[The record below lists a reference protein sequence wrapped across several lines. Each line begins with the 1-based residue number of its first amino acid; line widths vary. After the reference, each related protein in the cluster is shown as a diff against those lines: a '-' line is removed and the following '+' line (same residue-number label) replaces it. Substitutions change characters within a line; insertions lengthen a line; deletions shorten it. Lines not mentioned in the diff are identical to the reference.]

1 LNAARAGA
9 CLLALFLSTLLG
21 AEEPVRI
28 GTITIRPFDIFS
40 PEEEAGGWL
49 YRAANAL
56 HSTTRE
62 SVIRGW
68 LLFREGDPY
77 DPALLAE
84 TERILRASGLVKTA
98 TVRAGPV
105 HDGQI
110 DVEILTQD
118 AWTLQI
124 GVAVG
129 RDGGEMRQGFKL
141 GERNLFGTGRRLSV
155 AYGQDSQRSYRSV
168 EFLDPQF
175 LIPWGQAHVIWGS
188 NSDGDERLIELGR
201 PFYSVA
207 ARWSA
212 VARYFDGTRNES
224 LYRGGS
230 EVSRY
235 RVERREARALVGGAP
250 RASPVGALRIG
261 LGFDWREERFSTLP
275 EWQAGPIPADREYR
289 DLFVQVET
297 LSPDFLT
304 WNYVNKDLREEDFDM
319 GRRVVVTAGVSPKAL
334 GAPLTSALAGLLWQ
348 EGFRLS
354 GNAFLLA
361 TVEGRARFEESP
373 RNALLSAELLFVRRF
388 TTRLPQT
395 LVARLAAA
403 RGWNLDADQLLYAD
417 GATGL
422 RAYPLYAFEG
432 DRRIL
437 ANVEYRA
444 FCGCEL
450 LQLIAPGAAVFVD
463 AGTAVPPGEPL
474 HLSKL
479 KVDAGVG
486 LRFAIAR
493 TSSVLRVDVGYAFQP
508 DPRGRRGWL
517 VSFSGGQAF

>member
-1 LNAARAGA
+1 
-9 CLLALFLSTLLG
+9 
-21 AEEPVRI
+21 
-28 GTITIRPFDIFS
+28 
-40 PEEEAGGWL
+40 
-49 YRAANAL
+49 
-56 HSTTRE
+56 
-62 SVIRGW
+62 
-68 LLFREGDPY
+68 
-77 DPALLAE
+77 
-84 TERILRASGLVKTA
+84 
-98 TVRAGPV
+98 
-105 HDGQI
+105 
-110 DVEILTQD
+110 
-118 AWTLQI
+118 
-124 GVAVG
+124 
-129 RDGGEMRQGFKL
+129 
-141 GERNLFGTGRRLSV
+141 
-155 AYGQDSQRSYRSV
+155 
-168 EFLDPQF
+168 
-175 LIPWGQAHVIWGS
+175 
-188 NSDGDERLIELGR
+188 
-201 PFYSVA
+201 
-207 ARWSA
+207 
-212 VARYFDGTRNES
+212 
-224 LYRGGS
+224 
-230 EVSRY
+230 
-235 RVERREARALVGGAP
+235 GAP

-319 GRRVVVTAGVSPKAL
+319 GRRVVVTAGVSPKTL